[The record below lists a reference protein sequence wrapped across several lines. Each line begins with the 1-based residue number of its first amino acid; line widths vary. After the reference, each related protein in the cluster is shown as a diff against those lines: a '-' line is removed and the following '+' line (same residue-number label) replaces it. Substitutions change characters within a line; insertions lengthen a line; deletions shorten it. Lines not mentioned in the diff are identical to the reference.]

1 MSESD
6 SRPSRFRR
14 VSISLASAVGVVSV
28 VVAGAIVWLLL
39 TDPITV
45 AEAVDSGEYGPL
57 VEELA
62 DVIYNALVGLIRYL

>member
-1 MSESD
+1 MSAVE
-6 SRPSRFRR
+6 SRPSRVRR
-14 VSISLASAVGVVSV
+14 VSISLAGVVGIV
-28 VVAGAIVWLLL
+28 AAMVAGATVWLVL